1 MYDRKSPDF
10 QHDRDYRNDGDGP
23 EIDNFCQY
31 FYAATLRY
39 GWHSRK
45 ESAAV
50 YNHLS
55 SRSKLNLDFGE
66 KVSLRLSAER
76 IRRRVA
82 PYGERLLLL
91 EGKRAAWD
99 VAQLPISA
107 GLKRAGFGVFSQYD
121 EDGIIQFLI
130 NHVEIKNETFV
141 EFGVEH
147 YEESNT
153 RFLLLNDNWRGMV
166 IDGSEEN
173 IGYIKND
180 RISRRFDLQSQCSF
194 ITKDNIN
201 ELIRNSGFAED
212 LGLLSVDIDGN
223 DYWVWEAIDV
233 VRPRIVVAEYNSV
246 FGHDPVS
253 TPYLADFQRTK
264 AHFSNLYYGCS
275 LSALAHLAGKKG
287 YRLVGSSLRGNNA
300 FFLRNDIAGAFP
312 EVSARDAYV
321 SSPFREGRDA
331 KGRLTFLRGAA
342 RRKAIAHLP
351 VVNVITGQTAPLGE

>member
-1 MYDRKSPDF
+1 MY
-10 QHDRDYRNDGDGP
+10 
-23 EIDNFCQY
+23 
-31 FYAATLRY
+31 L
-39 GWHSRK
+39 
-45 ESAAV
+45 
-50 YNHLS
+50 
-55 SRSKLNLDFGE
+55 KL
-66 KVSLRLSAER
+66 KAER

-82 PYGERLLLL
+82 PFGDRLLLL

-130 NHVEIKNETFV
+130 NHVEIKNQTFV

-153 RFLLLNDNWRGMV
+153 RFLLMNDNWQGMV

-173 IGYIKND
+173 IDYIQND
-180 RISRRFDLQSQCSF
+180 RVSRRFDLQAQAAF

-201 ELIRNSGFAED
+201 DLIRKSGFHED

-223 DYWVWEAIDV
+223 DYWVWEAINA
-233 VRPRIVVAEYNSV
+233 VRARIVVAEYNSV
-246 FGHDPVS
+246 FGHEPVS
-253 TPYLADFQRTK
+253 ILYQADFYRTK

-275 LSALAHLAGKKG
+275 LSALAHLAAKKG
-287 YRLVGSSLRGNNA
+287 YMLAGSSLRGNNA
-300 FFLRNDIAGAFP
+300 FFVRKDIAGALP
-312 EVSARDAYV
+312 EVSAKDAYV

-331 KGRLTFLRGAA
+331 KGRLTYLRGRE

-351 VVNVITGQTAPLGE
+351 VVNVVTGQTGILGE

>member
-1 MYDRKSPDF
+1 MS
-10 QHDRDYRNDGDGP
+10 
-23 EIDNFCQY
+23 
-31 FYAATLRY
+31 L
-39 GWHSRK
+39 
-45 ESAAV
+45 
-50 YNHLS
+50 
-55 SRSKLNLDFGE
+55 KL
-66 KVSLRLSAER
+66 KAER

-82 PYGERLLLL
+82 PFGDRLLLL

-130 NHVEIKNETFV
+130 NHVEIKNQTFV

-153 RFLLLNDNWRGMV
+153 RFLLMNDNWQGMV

-173 IGYIKND
+173 IDYIQND
-180 RISRRFDLQSQCSF
+180 RVSRRFDLQAQAAF

-201 ELIRNSGFAED
+201 DLIRKSGFHED

-223 DYWVWEAIDV
+223 DYWVWEAINA
-233 VRPRIVVAEYNSV
+233 VRARIVVAEYNSV
-246 FGHDPVS
+246 FGHEPVS
-253 TPYLADFQRTK
+253 ILYQADFYRTK

-275 LSALAHLAGKKG
+275 LSALAHLAAKKG
-287 YRLVGSSLRGNNA
+287 YMLAGSSLRGNNA
-300 FFLRNDIAGAFP
+300 FFVRKDIAGALP
-312 EVSARDAYV
+312 EVSAKDAYV

-331 KGRLTFLRGAA
+331 KGRLTYLRGRE

-351 VVNVITGQTAPLGE
+351 VVNVVTGQTGILGE